1 LLVYTSGGTVW
12 PARFI
17 EEEKEMFPTLHSRAT
32 AAVLLATSLA
42 AIAAGCGSSDD
53 KSSGSSTTASSSADA
68 KGAKI
73 ALLLPENKTAR
84 YENQDKPFFTAKV
97 KELCPNCEVIYEN
110 ATQDAAKQQQQAEAV
125 ITRGAKV
132 LVLDAVDVASAGSIV
147 TRARQAKIPV
157 LSYGRLVADAPLD
170 YYVSIDPFKVG
181 QQQAQV
187 QLDALKAAGKTN
199 PKIVMINGS
208 PTDSNSAPYKKGA
221 EQLYKSGGAK
231 IVKSYDTP
239 DWSPDKAQ
247 QEMEQTITSLGKTG
261 FDAIYVANDGMAG
274 GAIAAL
280 KSAGMDPDKLFVT
293 GQDAE
298 VTGIQR
304 ILKGEQLMTVYQPLK
319 EIAGKSA
326 EIAVPLAQGKPVPAG
341 ITTSKT
347 DNGAG
352 QVPSVLVPTL
362 AINKDN
368 INDTVIKDGFLK
380 ASDVCTSAYASA
392 CKDAGI
398 Q

>member
-1 LLVYTSGGTVW
+1 
-12 PARFI
+12 
-17 EEEKEMFPTLHSRAT
+17 MFPTLHPRAT
-32 AAVLLATSLA
+32 AAVLLATALA
-42 AIAAGCGSSDD
+42 AITAGCGSDD
-53 KSSGSSTTASSSADA
+53 DNKSAGTTASSSGE
-68 KGAKI
+68 GAKI

-97 KELCPNCEVIYEN
+97 KELCPSCEIIYEN
-110 ATQDAAKQQQQAEAV
+110 ATQDAAKQQQQAEAA

-147 TRARQAKIPV
+147 NRARQAKIPV

-199 PKIVMINGS
+199 PRIVMINGS

-221 EQLYKSGGAK
+221 EQIYKSGGAK

-247 QEMEQTITSLGKTG
+247 QEMEQTITSLGKSG
-261 FDAIYVANDGMAG
+261 FDAVYVANDGMAG
-274 GAIAAL
+274 GAIAAM
-280 KSAGMDPDKLFVT
+280 KSAGLSPDKLFVT

-298 VTGIQR
+298 VTGVQR

-362 AINKDN
+362 SIDKNN
-368 INDTVIKDGFLK
+368 MNDTVIKDGFLK
-380 ASDVCTSAYASA
+380 AAEVCTSAYVSA

>member
-1 LLVYTSGGTVW
+1 
-12 PARFI
+12 
-17 EEEKEMFPTLHSRAT
+17 MFPKFHPRAT
-32 AAVLLATSLA
+32 AGVLLATSLA
-42 AIAAGCGSSDD
+42 VLAAGCGSDD
-53 KSSGSSTTASSSADA
+53 NNGNSTSTSASSSSAA

-84 YENQDKPFFTAKV
+84 YENQDKPFFTARV
-97 KELCPNCEVIYEN
+97 KELCPTCEIIYQN
-110 ATQDAAKQQQQAEAV
+110 ATQDAAKQQQQAEAA
-125 ITRGAKV
+125 ITQGAKV
-132 LVLDAVDVASAGSIV
+132 LVLDAVDVASAGAIV
-147 TRARQAKIPV
+147 NRAKQAKIPV

-181 QQQAQV
+181 QQQAQE
-187 QLDALKAAGKTN
+187 QLKALQAAGKTN

-221 EQLYKSGGAK
+221 EEVYKAGGAK

-247 QEMEQTITSLGKTG
+247 QEMEQTITSLGKSG
-261 FDAIYVANDGMAG
+261 FDAVYVANDGMAG
-274 GAIAAL
+274 GAIAAM
-280 KSAGMDPDKLFVT
+280 KSAGMDPSKFYVT

-298 VTGIQR
+298 AAGVQR
-304 ILKGEQLMTVYQPLK
+304 IIKGEQLNTVYQPLK

-341 ITTSKT
+341 IATSKT

-352 QVPSVLVPTL
+352 EVPSVLVPTL
-362 AINKDN
+362 SVDKSNVQ
-368 INDTVIKDGFLK
+368 DTVIKDGFLK
-380 ASDVCTSAYASA
+380 VSDICTSAYSSA

>member
-1 LLVYTSGGTVW
+1 
-12 PARFI
+12 
-17 EEEKEMFPTLHSRAT
+17 MFPTFRPRAT
-32 AAVLLATSLA
+32 VAVLLATSVA
-42 AIAAGCGSSDD
+42 AITAGCGSDD
-53 KSSGSSTTASSSADA
+53 DNNSAGTTASSSGE
-68 KGAKI
+68 GAKI

-97 KELCPNCEVIYEN
+97 KELCPDCEVIYEN

-147 TRARQAKIPV
+147 TRAKQAKIPV

-181 QQQAQV
+181 VQQAEV
-187 QLDALKAAGKTN
+187 QLKALKAAGKTN
-199 PKIVMINGS
+199 PRIVMINGS

-221 EQLYKSGGAK
+221 EETYKSGGAK

-261 FDAIYVANDGMAG
+261 FDAVYVANDGMAG
-274 GAIAAL
+274 GAIAAM

-326 EIAVPLAQGKPVPAG
+326 EIAVPLAQGKPVPSG
-341 ITTSKT
+341 IATSKT

-362 AINKDN
+362 SIDKDN

-392 CKDAGI
+392 CEDAGI

>member
-1 LLVYTSGGTVW
+1 
-12 PARFI
+12 
-17 EEEKEMFPTLHSRAT
+17 MFTTFRPRAT
-32 AAVLLATSLA
+32 AAVVLATALA
-42 AIAAGCGSSDD
+42 AITAGCGSDD
-53 KSSGSSTTASSSADA
+53 DNNTSAGTTASSSGE
-68 KGAKI
+68 GAKI

-97 KELCPNCEVIYEN
+97 KELCPDCEVIYEN

-147 TRARQAKIPV
+147 NRARQAKIPV
-157 LSYGRLVADAPLD
+157 VSYGRLVADAPLD

-199 PKIVMINGS
+199 PRIVMINGS

-221 EQLYKSGGAK
+221 EETYKSGGAK

-247 QEMEQTITSLGKTG
+247 QQMEQTITSLGKTG
-261 FDAIYVANDGMAG
+261 FDGVYVANDGMAG
-274 GAIAAL
+274 GAIAAM

-326 EIAVPLAQGKPVPAG
+326 EIAVPLAQGKPVPSG
-341 ITTSKT
+341 IATSKT

-362 AINKDN
+362 SIDKDN
-368 INDTVIKDGFLK
+368 INETVIKDGFLK

-392 CKDAGI
+392 CEDAGI

>member
-1 LLVYTSGGTVW
+1 M
-12 PARFI
+12 
-17 EEEKEMFPTLHSRAT
+17 MFPKMHPRVT
-32 AAVLLATSLA
+32 AGVLLATSLA
-42 AIAAGCGSSDD
+42 ALAACGSDDSSSD
-53 KSSGSSTTASSSADA
+53 KSSTGSASSDA

-97 KELCPNCEVIYEN
+97 KELCPTCTIIYQN
-110 ATQDAAKQQQQAEAV
+110 ATQDAAKQQQQAEAAL
-125 ITRGAKV
+125 TQGAKV
-132 LVLDAVDVASAGSIV
+132 LVLDAVDVASAGAIV
-147 TRARQAKIPV
+147 TRAKQQKVPV

-187 QLDALKAAGKTN
+187 QLAALKAAGKTA

-221 EQLYKSGGAK
+221 EEIYQQGGAK

-247 QEMEQTITSLGKTG
+247 QEMEQTITSLGKSG
-261 FDAIYVANDGMAG
+261 FDAVYVANDGMAG
-274 GAIAAL
+274 GVIAAM
-280 KSAGMDPDKLFVT
+280 KSAGLSPGKFYVT

-298 VTGIQR
+298 VAGVQR
-304 ILKGEQLMTVYQPLK
+304 ILKGEQLNTVYQPLK

-326 EIAVPLAQGKPVPAG
+326 EIAVPLALGKPVPSG

-362 AINKDN
+362 SVDKSNVQ
-368 INDTVIKDGFLK
+368 DTVIKDGFLK
-380 ASDVCTSAYASA
+380 VSDICTAAYASA
-392 CKDAGI
+392 CKEAGI

>member
-1 LLVYTSGGTVW
+1 
-12 PARFI
+12 
-17 EEEKEMFPTLHSRAT
+17 MFPTFHPRAT
-32 AAVLLATSLA
+32 AAVLLATALA
-42 AIAAGCGSSDD
+42 AITAGCGSDD
-53 KSSGSSTTASSSADA
+53 DNNNKSAGTTASSSGE
-68 KGAKI
+68 GAKI

-97 KELCPNCEVIYEN
+97 KELCPDCEVIYQN

-147 TRARQAKIPV
+147 NRARQAKIPV

-199 PKIVMINGS
+199 PRIVMINGS

-221 EQLYKSGGAK
+221 EEIYKRGGAK

-247 QEMEQTITSLGKTG
+247 QEMEQTITSLGKSG

-341 ITTSKT
+341 IATSKT

-362 AINKDN
+362 SIHKDN

-380 ASDVCTSAYASA
+380 AADVCTSAYASA
-392 CKDAGI
+392 CEDAGI

>member
-1 LLVYTSGGTVW
+1 
-12 PARFI
+12 
-17 EEEKEMFPTLHSRAT
+17 MFPTLRSRTT

-42 AIAAGCGSSDD
+42 AIAAGCGSDDD
-53 KSSGSSTTASSSADA
+53 KSSGSSTTASSSSEA

-97 KELCPNCEVIYEN
+97 KELCPSCEVIYEN

-147 TRARQAKIPV
+147 TRAKQAKIPV

-187 QLDALKAAGKTN
+187 QLEALKAAGKTN
-199 PKIVMINGS
+199 PRIVMINGS

-221 EQLYKSGGAK
+221 EEIYKSGGAK

-261 FDAIYVANDGMAG
+261 FDAVYVANDGMAG
-274 GAIAAL
+274 GAIAAM

-341 ITTSKT
+341 IVTSKT

-362 AINKDN
+362 SIDKDN
-368 INDTVIKDGFLK
+368 INETVIKDGFLK
-380 ASDVCTSAYASA
+380 AADVCTSAYASA
-392 CKDAGI
+392 CEDAGI

>member
-1 LLVYTSGGTVW
+1 
-12 PARFI
+12 
-17 EEEKEMFPTLHSRAT
+17 MFPKFHPRAT
-32 AAVLLATSLA
+32 AGVLLATSVAVL
-42 AIAAGCGSSDD
+42 AAGCGSDND
-53 KSSGSSTTASSSADA
+53 NKSGGSSTSTSASSAA

-97 KELCPNCEVIYEN
+97 KELCPTCEIIYEN
-110 ATQDAAKQQQQAEAV
+110 ATQDAAKQQQQAEAA

-147 TRARQAKIPV
+147 ARAKQAKIPV
-157 LSYGRLVADAPLD
+157 LSYGRLVANAPLD

-181 QQQAQV
+181 QQQAQE
-187 QLDALKAAGKTN
+187 QLKALKAAGKTN
-199 PKIVMINGS
+199 PRIVMINGS

-221 EQLYKSGGAK
+221 EEVYKAGGAK

-247 QEMEQTITSLGKTG
+247 QQMEQTITSLGKSG
-261 FDAIYVANDGMAG
+261 FDAVYVANDGMAG
-274 GAIAAL
+274 GAIAAM
-280 KSAGMDPDKLFVT
+280 KSAGMDPAKLYVT

-298 VTGIQR
+298 VTGVQR
-304 ILKGEQLMTVYQPLK
+304 IIKGEQLNTVYQPLK
-319 EIAGKSA
+319 IIAGKSA

-341 ITTSKT
+341 IATSKT

-362 AINKDN
+362 SVDKSNVQ
-368 INDTVIKDGFLK
+368 DTVVKDGFLK
-380 ASDVCTSAYASA
+380 VSDICTSAFASA
-392 CKDAGI
+392 CKAAGI

>member
-1 LLVYTSGGTVW
+1 
-12 PARFI
+12 
-17 EEEKEMFPTLHSRAT
+17 MFPTLHPRAT
-32 AAVLLATSLA
+32 VAVLLATSLA

-53 KSSGSSTTASSSADA
+53 NNSSGSSTTTSASGD
-68 KGAKI
+68 GAKI

-97 KELCPNCEVIYEN
+97 KALCPSCEIIYEN
-110 ATQDAAKQQQQAEAV
+110 ATQDAAKQQQQAEAA

-157 LSYGRLVADAPLD
+157 LSYGRLVANAPLD

-187 QLDALKAAGKTN
+187 QLEALKAAGKAN
-199 PKIVMINGS
+199 PRIVMINGS

-221 EQLYKSGGAK
+221 EQVYKSGGAK

-247 QEMEQTITSLGKTG
+247 QEMEQTITSLGKSG
-261 FDAIYVANDGMAG
+261 FDAVYVANDSMAG
-274 GAIAAL
+274 GAIAAM
-280 KSAGMDPDKLFVT
+280 KSAGLSPDKLFVT

-298 VTGIQR
+298 VTGVQR

-362 AINKDN
+362 SIDKDN
-368 INDTVIKDGFLK
+368 VNDTVIKDGFLK
-380 ASDVCTSAYASA
+380 AADVCTSAYASA

>member
-1 LLVYTSGGTVW
+1 
-12 PARFI
+12 
-17 EEEKEMFPTLHSRAT
+17 MFPKLHPRAT
-32 AAVLLATSLA
+32 AAVLLATSLTA
-42 AIAAGCGSSDD
+42 LAAGCGSDD
-53 KSSGSSTTASSSADA
+53 DNGSSGTTAAASSDA

-97 KELCPNCEVIYEN
+97 KELCPSCEIIYQN
-110 ATQDAAKQQQQAEAV
+110 ATQDAAKQQQQAEAA
-125 ITRGAKV
+125 ITQGAKV
-132 LVLDAVDVASAGSIV
+132 LVLDAVDVASAGAIV
-147 TRARQAKIPV
+147 NRAKQQKIPV
-157 LSYGRLVADAPLD
+157 LSYGRLVANAPLD

-181 QQQAQV
+181 QQQAQE
-187 QLDALKAAGKTN
+187 QLKALKAAGKAN

-221 EQLYKSGGAK
+221 EEIYQQGGAK

-247 QEMEQTITSLGKTG
+247 QEMEQTITSLGKSG
-261 FDAIYVANDGMAG
+261 FDAVYVANDGMAG
-274 GAIAAL
+274 GAIAAM
-280 KSAGMDPDKLFVT
+280 KSAGLDPAKFYVT

-298 VTGIQR
+298 AAGVQR
-304 ILKGEQLMTVYQPLK
+304 ILKGEQLNTVYQPLK

-341 ITTSKT
+341 IATSKT

-352 QVPSVLVPTL
+352 EVPSVLVPTL
-362 AINKDN
+362 SVDKSNVQ
-368 INDTVIKDGFLK
+368 DTVIKDGFLK
-380 ASDVCTSAYASA
+380 PADICTAAYASA

>member
-1 LLVYTSGGTVW
+1 
-12 PARFI
+12 
-17 EEEKEMFPTLHSRAT
+17 MFPKLTLRRAAGAALT
-32 AAVLLATSLA
+32 ATV
-42 AIAAGCGSSDD
+42 AIAAAGCGGSDNKSSD
-53 KSSGSSTTASSSADA
+53 SSSTTSAADQ
-68 KGAKI
+68 GGKI

-84 YENQDKPFFTAKV
+84 YEQQDRPFFTAKV
-97 KELCPNCEVIYEN
+97 KELCPKCEIIYEN
-110 ATQDAAKQQQQAEAV
+110 ATQDAAKQQQQAEAA

-132 LVLDAVDVASAGSIV
+132 LVLDAVDVASAGNIV
-147 TRARQAKIPV
+147 NRAKQANIPV
-157 LSYGRLVADAPLD
+157 LSYGRLVSNAPLD
-170 YYVSIDPFKVG
+170 YYVSIDPYKVG

-187 QLDALKAAGKTN
+187 LLDGLKKQGKTS
-199 PKIVMINGS
+199 PKVVMINGS

-221 EQLYKSGGAK
+221 QDVFGKAGVK
-231 IVKSYDTP
+231 VVKSYDTP

-247 QEMEQTITSLGKTG
+247 QEMEQTITAAGKSG
-261 FDAIYVANDGMAG
+261 FDAVYVANDGMAG
-274 GAIAAL
+274 GAIAAM
-280 KSAGMDPDKLFVT
+280 KAAGIDPSKVLVT

-298 VTGIQR
+298 AAGVQR

-326 EIAVPLAQGKPVPAG
+326 EIAVPLAQGKPVPSG
-341 ITTSKT
+341 IATSKT

-362 AINKDN
+362 SITKDN
-368 INDTVIKDGFLK
+368 VNDTVIKDGFLK
-380 ASDVCTSAYASA
+380 ASDVCTGAYAQA

>member
-1 LLVYTSGGTVW
+1 
-12 PARFI
+12 
-17 EEEKEMFPTLHSRAT
+17 MFPTFHPRAT
-32 AAVLLATSLA
+32 AAVLLATALA
-42 AIAAGCGSSDD
+42 VVAAGCGSNDNNNSGG
-53 KSSGSSTTASSSADA
+53 STTGSSTAAA

-97 KELCPNCEVIYEN
+97 KELCPNCEIIYEN
-110 ATQDAAKQQQQAEAV
+110 ATQDAAKQQQQAEAA

-147 TRARQAKIPV
+147 TRAKQAKIPV
-157 LSYGRLVADAPLD
+157 LSYGRLVSNAPLD

-187 QLDALKAAGKTN
+187 QLQALKAAGKAT
-199 PKIVMINGS
+199 PRIVMINGS

-221 EQLYKSGGAK
+221 EQIYNKGGAK

-247 QEMEQTITSLGKTG
+247 SEMEQTITALGKTG
-261 FDAIYVANDGMAG
+261 FDAVYVANDGMAG
-274 GAIAAL
+274 GAVAAM
-280 KSAGMDPDKLFVT
+280 KSAGMDPNKLFVT

-298 VTGIQR
+298 VTGVQR
-304 ILKGEQLMTVYQPLK
+304 ILNGEQLMTVYQPLK

-326 EIAVPLAQGKPVPAG
+326 EIAVPLAQGKPVPSG
-341 ITTSKT
+341 IATSKT

-362 AINKDN
+362 SIDKDN

-392 CKDAGI
+392 CKAAGI

>member
-1 LLVYTSGGTVW
+1 
-12 PARFI
+12 
-17 EEEKEMFPTLHSRAT
+17 MFPKLHPRVT
-32 AAVLLATSLA
+32 AGVLLATSLA
-42 AIAAGCGSSDD
+42 ALAAGCGSDD
-53 KSSGSSTTASSSADA
+53 DNGGGGSTASSTTSA

-84 YENQDKPFFTAKV
+84 YENQDKPFFTARV
-97 KELCPNCEVIYEN
+97 KELCPTCEIIYQN
-110 ATQDAAKQQQQAEAV
+110 ATQDAAKQQQQAEAA
-125 ITRGAKV
+125 ITQGAKV

-147 TRARQAKIPV
+147 NRAKQQKIPV

-187 QLDALKAAGKTN
+187 QLEALKAAGKTN
-199 PKIVMINGS
+199 PRIVMINGS

-221 EQLYKSGGAK
+221 EQVYKEGGAK

-247 QEMEQTITSLGKTG
+247 QEMEQTITSLGKSG
-261 FDAIYVANDGMAG
+261 FDAVYVANDGMAG
-274 GAIAAL
+274 GAIAAM
-280 KSAGMDPDKLFVT
+280 KSAGLDPAKFYVT

-298 VTGIQR
+298 VAGVQR
-304 ILKGEQLMTVYQPLK
+304 ILKGEQLNTVYQPLK

-341 ITTSKT
+341 IATSKT

-352 QVPSVLVPTL
+352 EVPSVLVPTL
-362 AINKDN
+362 SVDKSNVQ
-368 INDTVIKDGFLK
+368 DTVVKDGFLK
-380 ASDVCTSAYASA
+380 ASDICTPAYASA

>member
-1 LLVYTSGGTVW
+1 
-12 PARFI
+12 
-17 EEEKEMFPTLHSRAT
+17 MFPTFRPRAT
-32 AAVLLATSLA
+32 AAVMLATALA
-42 AIAAGCGSSDD
+42 TITAGCGSDD
-53 KSSGSSTTASSSADA
+53 DNSKSAGTTASSSGE
-68 KGAKI
+68 GAKI

-97 KELCPNCEVIYEN
+97 KELCPDCEVIYEN

-147 TRARQAKIPV
+147 NRARQAKIPV

-199 PKIVMINGS
+199 PRIVMINGS

-221 EQLYKSGGAK
+221 EEIYKSGGAK

-247 QEMEQTITSLGKTG
+247 QEMEQTITSLGKSG

-341 ITTSKT
+341 IATSKT

-362 AINKDN
+362 SIDKDN

-380 ASDVCTSAYASA
+380 AADVCTSAYASA
-392 CKDAGI
+392 CEDAGI

>member
-1 LLVYTSGGTVW
+1 M
-12 PARFI
+12 
-17 EEEKEMFPTLHSRAT
+17 MFPKLHPRAT

-42 AIAAGCGSSDD
+42 AVAAGCGSDSN
-53 KSSGSSTTASSSADA
+53 SGGSGSSSTTNKSASPDA
-68 KGAKI
+68 KGVKI

-97 KELCPNCEVIYEN
+97 KELCPSCSIIYQN
-110 ATQDAAKQQQQAEAV
+110 ATQDAAKQQQQAEAA
-125 ITRGAKV
+125 ITQGAKV
-132 LVLDAVDVASAGSIV
+132 LVLDAVDVASAGAIV
-147 TRARQAKIPV
+147 NRAKQAKIPV
-157 LSYGRLVADAPLD
+157 LSYGRLVANAPLD

-187 QLDALKAAGKTN
+187 QLDALKAAGKSN

-221 EQLYKSGGAK
+221 EQVYKAGGAK

-247 QEMEQTITSLGKTG
+247 QEMEQTITAQGKNG
-261 FDAIYVANDGMAG
+261 FDAVYVANDGMAG
-274 GAIAAL
+274 GAIAAM
-280 KSAGMDPDKLFVT
+280 KSAGLTPSKFFVT

-298 VTGIQR
+298 AAGVQR
-304 ILKGEQLMTVYQPLK
+304 ILKGEQLNTVYQPLK

-341 ITTSKT
+341 IATSKT

-352 QVPSVLVPTL
+352 SVPSVLVPTL
-362 AINKDN
+362 SVDKSNVQS
-368 INDTVIKDGFLK
+368 TVIKDGFLK
-380 ASDVCTSAYASA
+380 AADICTSAYATA

>member
-1 LLVYTSGGTVW
+1 
-12 PARFI
+12 
-17 EEEKEMFPTLHSRAT
+17 MFPTFRPRAT
-32 AAVLLATSLA
+32 AVGLLVTALAVA
-42 AIAAGCGSSDD
+42 AAGCGSNDNND
-53 KSSGSSTTASSSADA
+53 KTSGATSTASSTAA

-97 KELCPNCEVIYEN
+97 KELCPTCEIIYEN
-110 ATQDAAKQQQQAEAV
+110 ATQDAAKQQQQAEAA

-132 LVLDAVDVASAGSIV
+132 LVLDAVDVASAGAIV
-147 TRARQAKIPV
+147 TRAKQANIPV
-157 LSYGRLVADAPLD
+157 LSYGRLVSNAPLD

-187 QLDALKAAGKTN
+187 QLEALKAAGKAS
-199 PKIVMINGS
+199 PRIVMINGS

-221 EQLYKSGGAK
+221 EQVYKAGGAK

-247 QEMEQTITSLGKTG
+247 QEMEQTITALGKTG
-261 FDAIYVANDGMAG
+261 FDAVYVANDGMAG
-274 GAIAAL
+274 GAIAAM
-280 KSAGMDPDKLFVT
+280 KSAGLSPDKLFVT

-298 VTGIQR
+298 VTGVQR

-319 EIAGKSA
+319 IIASKSA
-326 EIAVPLAQGKPVPAG
+326 EIAVPLAQGKPVPSG
-341 ITTSKT
+341 ITTTTT

-352 QVPSVLVPTL
+352 KVPSVLVPTL
-362 AINKDN
+362 SIDKSNV
-368 INDTVIKDGFLK
+368 NDTVIKDGFLT
-380 ASDVCTSAYASA
+380 AADVCTSAYASA

>member
-1 LLVYTSGGTVW
+1 
-12 PARFI
+12 
-17 EEEKEMFPTLHSRAT
+17 MFPKLTPRAT
-32 AAVLLATSLA
+32 VGALLTASLA
-42 AIAAGCGSSDD
+42 LAAAGCGSDD
-53 KSSGSSTTASSSADA
+53 NSSSTSSTKSASGGSA
-68 KGAKI
+68 GGKI

-84 YENQDKPFFTAKV
+84 YEAQDRPFFTERV
-97 KELCPNCEVIYEN
+97 KQLCPNCEVIYEN
-110 ATQDAAKQQQQAEAV
+110 ANQDAGKQQQQAEAV

-147 TRARQAKIPV
+147 NRAKAAKIPV
-157 LSYGRLVADAPLD
+157 VSYGRLVADAPLD
-170 YYVSIDPFKVG
+170 YYVSIDPYKVG

-187 QLDALKAAGKTN
+187 LLDTLDKQGKTT
-199 PKIVMINGS
+199 PRIVMINGS

-221 EQLYKSGGAK
+221 KDVFDKAGVK

-239 DWSPDKAQ
+239 DWTPDKAQ
-247 QEMEQTITSLGKTG
+247 QEMEQAITGLGKNG
-261 FDAIYVANDGMAG
+261 FDAVYSANDGMAG
-274 GAIAAL
+274 GAIAAM
-280 KSAGMDPDKLFVT
+280 KSAGIDPRKVPVT

-298 VTGIQR
+298 AAGIQR

-319 EIAGKSA
+319 QIAGKSA
-326 EIAVPLAQGKPVPAG
+326 EIAVPLAQGKPVPAN
-341 ITTSKT
+341 IATSKT

-362 AINKDN
+362 SITKDN
-368 INDTVIKDGFLK
+368 VNDTVIKDGFLK
-380 ASDVCTSAYASA
+380 TSDVCTSAYAQV